1 MLSKMTT
8 KDKIVY
14 VLVTLGILACGYMLA
29 L

>member
-1 MLSKMTT
+1 MLSKMTH

-14 VLVTLGILACGYMLA
+14 VLVTVGILLCGYMLA